1 MKLKTVFSIRRGIV
15 ILLGLSLCLGLCLSP
30 AEGSEFSEFTGEL
43 SALPLPASAIT
54 DLDDALATLT
64 KNAQELKIEMK
75 TEAAV
80 DSRLLQLGAMREM
93 LETQTVSSTDAEYD
107 QLLKNMIAYYR
118 NYRANLKDLA
128 DLSPRYDPLDS
139 PPHTIEEK
147 DTLRF
152 ALHKTYTD
160 IRGDWVSS
168 QHLHDRANAQL
179 IELKNDIGRHDS
191 PNSSAAL
198 ERELMETDFA
208 GLVVD
213 YRISLRDL
221 RNELELLK
229 AQKDD
234 LDRMRTDLKFEEAE
248 LTSILSLLDQRLE
261 QKRKQKDTIEAK
273 QDEAESDYF
282 RQKELFEGMDPKDIV
297 PRSGSS
303 ATFSLLARSYI
314 QYVAASTLS
323 QVHSESEARL
333 REEKEFWKARFD
345 FYNDAM
351 TRDQIW
357 QMREKLHRN
366 IQMAV
371 SLQAHE
377 LYLFQSNYALAL
389 QRLKNNRDRASG
401 EIRANLDSAILAIE
415 DVLTL
420 IGRDYAPEE
429 QQHLLLMFAFLEE
442 LEENLAASKYLRQME
457 ALWQTVRDSIWNAAV
472 WEGDGYV
479 VTARKLIGALVIVFA
494 GFYVSSWLSRF
505 LAKHMRTLSA
515 KSETLLILLQHIF
528 FYSLL
533 CVFILFALRVVH
545 IPLTAFALVGGSIAV
560 GFGFGMQT
568 VCANLF
574 GGIVIMTTQPFKLRD
589 IVEVGEH
596 CGTVSEISSRST
608 ILQCFDETE
617 VVIPNR
623 YFMENRFTNWTRKSP
638 MRRYPLNI
646 VTSLDADP
654 EEVRR
659 LILEA
664 IASDSRIA
672 FHPAP
677 WACLKD
683 CSYTGLAFEAYFW
696 LDVLR
701 HTGLQVTGS
710 LKERLLIELKARGW
724 TCRWGALPAAFEQE
738 EKFPK
743 R

>member
-1 MKLKTVFSIRRGIV
+1 MKRKAVFSICRSIV
-15 ILLGLSLCLGLCLSP
+15 ILFGLSLCLGLRLFP
-30 AEGSEFSEFTGEL
+30 AEGSEFSEFTSEL
-43 SALPLPASAIT
+43 STLPLPASAVT
-54 DLDDALATLT
+54 DLDDALTNLN
-64 KNAQELKIEMK
+64 KNAQELKIDLK
-75 TEAAV
+75 TEAVV
-80 DSRLLQLGAMREM
+80 DSRLLQLTSIRDT
-93 LETQTVSSTDAEYD
+93 LEKQILSSADAEYA
-107 QLLKNMIAYYR
+107 QLLKNVIAYYR

-128 DLSPRYDPLDS
+128 DLSPRYDPLSS
-139 PPHTIEEK
+139 PPYTIEEK

-152 ALHKTYTD
+152 ALHKTFTD
-160 IRGDWVSS
+160 IGGDWITSR
-168 QHLHDRANAQL
+168 HLYDKAGAQL
-179 IELKNDIGRHDS
+179 NELKNDTETRDS
-191 PNSSAAL
+191 MNSPSALA
-198 ERELMETDFA
+198 RELEEIDFA
-208 GLVVD
+208 SLVVD
-213 YRISLRDL
+213 YQISLRDL
-221 RNELELLK
+221 KNEFALLK
-229 AQKDD
+229 AQRDD
-234 LDRMRTDLKFEEAE
+234 LARMRSDVKFEEAE
-248 LTSILSLLDQRLE
+248 LTSVLSLLDERLE
-261 QKRKQKDTIEAK
+261 QKRKQKEIIDAK

-282 RQKELFEGMDPKDIV
+282 RQKEFFEGLDPKDII

-303 ATFSLLARSYI
+303 LAFSRLARSYL
-314 QYVAASTLS
+314 QYVAYSAWVQTHGES
-323 QVHSESEARL
+323 QARL
-333 REEKEFWKARFD
+333 REEKELWKARFD
-345 FYNDAM
+345 FHNGAM
-351 TRDQIW
+351 TRDRIW
-357 QMREKLHRN
+357 QTREKLHKN

-371 SLQAHE
+371 NLRAHE

-389 QRLKNNRDRASG
+389 QRLKNTRDRASG
-401 EIRANLDSAILAIE
+401 EIRANLDVA
-415 DVLTL
+415 VLTIEEIL
-420 IGRDYAPEE
+420 TAIGRDYSPEE
-429 QQHLLLMFAFLEE
+429 QQHLLFLFAFAEE
-442 LEENLAASKYLRQME
+442 LEENLAASKYLRQLE
-457 ALWQTVRDSIWNAAV
+457 TLWQTTRDSVWNAAV
-472 WEGDGYV
+472 WEGDGYI
-479 VTARKLIGALVIVFA
+479 VTVRKLIGALVIVFV

-589 IVEVGEH
+589 IVEIGEH

-608 ILQCFDETE
+608 VIQCFDETE

-672 FHPAP
+672 SHPAP
-677 WACLKD
+677 WVCLKD
-683 CSYTGLAFEAYFW
+683 CSYTGLVFEAYFW

-701 HTGLQVTGS
+701 HTGLQVTGA
-710 LKERLLIELKARGW
+710 LREKLLAALKARGW
-724 TCRWGALPAAFEQE
+724 TCRWGAFPATLEQE